1 MLWKFSLLPHP
12 NPSKM
17 DFSLKFNLKISFCI
31 LCLLR
36 SDIIRKASEKD
47 MKCPCFAEWNFQQMV
62 VVRSTPCK
70 LYAYEFSLLV
80 LSFAL
85 DIWMVWRRIL
95 YFGSNFFLQILC
107 VMLLPHYVW
116 ILFTFVSFLAYRITL
131 PCLEM
136 ISLIQKIESC
146 ISGPSNT
153 TYSLSS
159 IIILRGCNL
168 LLKNLSPMPV
178 NLSVSLKYIKKC

>member
-1 MLWKFSLLPHP
+1 MLWNFSLLRHP

-17 DFSLKFNLKISFCI
+17 DFSLKFILKISFCI
-31 LCLLR
+31 LYLLR
-36 SDIIRKASEKD
+36 SDRISKASEKD
-47 MKCPCFAEWNFQQMV
+47 MKYTCFAEWSFQQMV

-85 DIWMVWRRIL
+85 DIWMVWRCSL

-107 VMLLPHYVW
+107 HASVPLCMDFIY
-116 ILFTFVSFLAYRITL
+116 FFSFLAYSITL
-131 PCLEM
+131 PSLEM

-146 ISGPSNT
+146 ILGPSNR
-153 TYSLSS
+153 TYCLS
-159 IIILRGCNL
+159 IIIILCGCNL
-168 LLKNLSPMPV
+168 LLKNLSPMPI